1 MRSKPC
7 LACEAIKPITEFH
20 KAGTNSA
27 GKTEYRGKCKPCSNA
42 IARAPKRTHKPL
54 RSTEYIDMPSEQRIQ
69 TYEAAILRM
78 KHFGIMSEETAEKA
92 LKRVNNGHI

>member
-1 MRSKPC
+1 
-7 LACEAIKPITEFH
+7 
-20 KAGTNSA
+20 
-27 GKTEYRGKCKPCSNA
+27 
-42 IARAPKRTHKPL
+42 
-54 RSTEYIDMPSEQRIQ
+54 MPSEQRIQ